1 LLNFNAAVS
10 SDCYTAKRSFRSRTN
25 GGNSNQKTPKWNGRV
40 GSQVPVLDSD
50 GSADDERHVLESGS
64 VVDFDSDEG

>member
-1 LLNFNAAVS
+1 MERQSRKS
-10 SDCYTAKRSFRSRTN
+10 STSI
-25 GGNSNQKTPKWNGRV
+25 
-40 GSQVPVLDSD
+40 DSD